1 MSKSEL
7 AKIVGAVKL
16 DFGHLSEG
24 KTIIKQ
30 DQQCE
35 GLCFL
40 MEGKMLMQT
49 ESNDHSF
56 VVTET
61 IEAPNVLQPEV
72 LFGLKTRYTHHFM
85 AAEETHYIIIPKM
98 SITQIML
105 NNEIFRLNL
114 LNLIST
120 KTQRYRQLLWRPEK
134 DNLEQRI
141 TSFIFRHIE
150 YPGGP
155 KTLSIKMDDLA
166 VQLDESRLTVS
177 HVLNQMNDKGL
188 IRLSRKEI
196 YIPAFEKLICSN

>member
-1 MSKSEL
+1 MSKTEL
-7 AKIVGAVKL
+7 TQIVGSVKI
-16 DFGHLSEG
+16 DFGHLQEG
-24 KTIIKQ
+24 KTIIRQ

-40 MEGKMLMQT
+40 MQGKMLMQT

-56 VVTET
+56 VVSEA
-61 IEAPNVLQPEV
+61 IEAPNVLQPEA
-72 LFGLKTRYTHHFM
+72 LFGLKTHYTHNFV
-85 AAEETHYIIIPKM
+85 AAADTSYIVIPKL

-114 LNLIST
+114 LNIIST
-120 KTQRYRQLLWRPEK
+120 KAQRYRHQLWR
-134 DNLEQRI
+134 LEEGDLEHKI
-141 TSFIFRHIE
+141 TNFIFRHIE

-166 VQLDESRLTVS
+166 LQLDESRLKVS

-196 YIPAFEKLICSN
+196 FIPAFEKLICSY